1 MDETV
6 AVGRTIGGTSR
17 RRRRRLLEPLLLVRP
32 EEEPRRATIRE
43 RTASERKANGT
54 PRTTKNA
61 P

>member
-32 EEEPRRATIRE
+32 EEPRRATIRE